1 MSTTWT
7 RQIDGSSVSVSGEAA
22 ASAAAAALSATAAAA
37 SASAAAASVASS
49 VTATGSTT
57 ARSLSARF
65 ADIINIKD
73 FGALVDGATGDGT
86 AISAL
91 GSAAGFIRFPKGNT
105 YVAANLTI
113 SVPAIFDQGAYV
125 TVAATFTLTFSSRVE
140 SPRQYIFRG
149 SGLVSLTG
157 EDSRRCHASWF
168 GAFPDG
174 VNCAARLNALTTAMG
189 NSREALIEFDPGVY
203 QVNSTVTWNRGS
215 HLLGSGDRLTVF
227 KSGSLTGDVFTT
239 AGIACW
245 FERLQFE
252 IDSAVGTERTSGCYI
267 NVAHGNAIVSDI
279 AFGGAAVGVKLA
291 ASNSHARNIRCLV
304 GGTAGSGTAT
314 VLVTA
319 SDCTVDDVHQLGGVY
334 TGPEYV
340 VAIRNDSAAV
350 SNVTIRNVF
359 NGTAGSGVGIVSNGQ
374 FVSGISVD
382 SVHQRTGTTSPSA
395 VTISNIGAQTIDSV
409 RVTDVFVNAAT
420 TDGIVIN
427 STNGAIT
434 DVLLDDVVTQAI
446 SGTGIKITRTSGTVS
461 VRIGTVDVSRAG
473 TTISQ
478 TGSPTVTTLVDSA
491 ATIAIASGGTG
502 STNRHA
508 AKTALGLVYDATVL
522 DDNVMIVDLGTTVF
536 NLLFALSG
544 NGTGA
549 PRGLFAARAATGPF
563 CAVIAST
570 GGTVTATTGALA
582 GTTGADATVTVSA
595 DNTGKLY
602 VENRSGSTYR
612 YTLAVFEAQ
621 S

>member
-1 MSTTWT
+1 MSGDELLLPVVSTL
-7 RQIDGSSVSVSGEAA
+7 DGTEVFRAVRSSGAAVQVPVTAVRAEIGGEVSVAGYGAA
-22 ASAAAAALSATAAAA
+22 
-37 SASAAAASVASS
+37 
-49 VTATGSTT
+49 
-57 ARSLSARF
+57 
-65 ADIINIKD
+65 
-73 FGALVDGATGDGT
+73 VDGVTNDST
-86 AISAL
+86 AISAMAT
-91 GSAAGFIRFPKGNT
+91 AAGFVRFPVGNT
-105 YVAANLTI
+105 YVAANLTV
-113 SVPAIFDQGAYV
+113 SVPVIFDEGAYL
-125 TVAATFTLTFSSRVE
+125 TVASTFTVTFSSRVE
-140 SPRQYIFRG
+140 SPRQSIFRG

-157 EDSRRCHASWF
+157 EDSRRAHASWF

-174 VNCAARLNALTTAMG
+174 ANCAANLNALTTAMG
-189 NSREALIEFDPGVY
+189 NSREALVEFDPGVY

-245 FERLQFE
+245 FERIQFE
-252 IDSAVGTERTSGCYI
+252 IDSAVGTERTSGAYLNI
-267 NVAHGNAIVSDI
+267 AHGNAIVSDI
-279 AFGGAAVGVKLA
+279 AFGGAAVGIKLG

-304 GGTAGSGTAT
+304 GGTAGAGTAT

-319 SDCTVDDVHQLGGVY
+319 GDCTVDDVHQLGGTY

-340 VAIRNDSAAV
+340 VAVRNDSAAV
-350 SNVTIRNVF
+350 SNVNIRNVF

-374 FVSGISVD
+374 FVSGVTVAG
-382 SVHQRTGTTSPSA
+382 VHQRTGTTSPSA
-395 VTISNIGAQTIDSV
+395 VTVSNIGAQTIDSV
-409 RVTDVFVNAAT
+409 RITDVFVNAAT
-420 TDGIVIN
+420 TDGIIIS

-434 DVLLDDVVTQAI
+434 DVIVNDVITQAI

-491 ATIAIASGGTG
+491 TTIAIASGGTG
-502 STNRHA
+502 SITRKA
-508 AKTALGLVYDATVL
+508 AKTALGLVFDATVL

-563 CAVIAST
+563 CASIVST

-582 GTTGADATVTVSA
+582 GTTGADGTVTVSA
-595 DNTGKLY
+595 DTTGKLY

-612 YTLAVFEAQ
+612 YTVAVFEAQ